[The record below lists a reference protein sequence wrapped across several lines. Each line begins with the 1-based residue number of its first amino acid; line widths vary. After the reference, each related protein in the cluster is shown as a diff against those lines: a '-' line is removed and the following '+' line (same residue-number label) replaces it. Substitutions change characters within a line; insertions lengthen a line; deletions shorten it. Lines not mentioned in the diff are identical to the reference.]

1 MFFLDE
7 FLLTNGDFPFAVF
20 WCMMEEN
27 VGRVNMRCSAKIL
40 SLSMVMCVGFTM
52 TSYAN
57 RFDAKTHIGPITEE
71 DAQDIK
77 ADLAEQDYLNNLPS
91 LEYDE
96 NTQSYYEDNYTKAA
110 PGSWVED
117 ENGKWFRL
125 DDGGY
130 YVNGWV
136 RIDGN
141 RYFFDESG
149 YVKIGW
155 IQNGTIWY
163 YTDSDGVMVTG
174 DRNIDGVD
182 YYFNARGVMQS

>member
-1 MFFLDE
+1 M
-7 FLLTNGDFPFAVF
+7 
-20 WCMMEEN
+20 
-27 VGRVNMRCSAKIL
+27 
-40 SLSMVMCVGFTM
+40 
-52 TSYAN
+52 Y
-57 RFDAKTHIGPITEE
+57 HIGPITEE

-117 ENGKWFRL
+117 ENAKWFRL

-130 YVNGWV
+130 YVKGWV

-174 DRNIDGVD
+174 DRNIDAGIPKWIPILD
-182 YYFNARGVMQS
+182 APGLDNAINSGQRCHNQ